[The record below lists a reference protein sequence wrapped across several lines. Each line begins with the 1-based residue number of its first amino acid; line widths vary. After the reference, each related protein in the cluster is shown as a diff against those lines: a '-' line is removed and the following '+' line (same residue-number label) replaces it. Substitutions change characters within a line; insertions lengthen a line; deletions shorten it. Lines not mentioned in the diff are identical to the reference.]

1 MYVYIGESDL
11 LISLEVLNWSSN
23 ITTSLECGLLV
34 SLEFL
39 NMITSHLRVLKEDKT
54 KATNFMGFI
63 SCGNINVQL
72 VFKFKPPINI
82 SITPLTGLLT
92 FLLFAKHPI
101 AERALAGSDQ
111 NPKHI
116 RITIYILAPVI

>member
-39 NMITSHLRVLKEDKT
+39 HMITSHLRVLKEDKT

-63 SCGNINVQL
+63 PCGNINVQS
-72 VFKFKPPINI
+72 VF
-82 SITPLTGLLT
+82 
-92 FLLFAKHPI
+92 
-101 AERALAGSDQ
+101 
-111 NPKHI
+111 
-116 RITIYILAPVI
+116 